1 MEKVYPFKCPDV
13 VFMNIKQLY
22 YHLCKPLQYGKW
34 SQFYIL
40 ATIISNNVL
49 KWVHF
54 DNSRF
59 SLHSENTPFQIPRLL
74 HYDPKL
80 SLKMSLLNWHSS
92 SLKSFEYWEGL
103 LSFSQGS
110 PCLVL
115 ISSGN
120 HWPVRPPSRT
130 FTLKCSGNNFVLSI
144 SFGDGKNKNAWEHQ
158 FHGL

>member
-59 SLHSENTPFQIPRLL
+59 FLHSENTPFPN
-74 HYDPKL
+74 
-80 SLKMSLLNWHSS
+80 S
-92 SLKSFEYWEGL
+92 
-103 LSFSQGS
+103 
-110 PCLVL
+110 
-115 ISSGN
+115 
-120 HWPVRPPSRT
+120 
-130 FTLKCSGNNFVLSI
+130 TLTPL
-144 SFGDGKNKNAWEHQ
+144 
-158 FHGL
+158 

>member
-59 SLHSENTPFQIPRLL
+59 SLHSENTPFPNSRLTPL
-74 HYDPKL
+74 WPKTL
-80 SLKMSLLNWHSS
+80 VKN
-92 SLKSFEYWEGL
+92 
-103 LSFSQGS
+103 
-110 PCLVL
+110 VL
-115 ISSGN
+115 IKLTLFLFEKF
-120 HWPVRPPSRT
+120 WILRRAPLLQPRQPLPRP
-130 FTLKCSGNNFVLSI
+130 NFLRNSLTREAPEQNI
-144 SFGDGKNKNAWEHQ
+144 HIEMFRE
-158 FHGL
+158 